1 MLVGVYKFKYI
12 YIYINLY
19 LLSGVWVKSA
29 RDVKNSN

>member
-1 MLVGVYKFKYI
+1 
-12 YIYINLY
+12 LY